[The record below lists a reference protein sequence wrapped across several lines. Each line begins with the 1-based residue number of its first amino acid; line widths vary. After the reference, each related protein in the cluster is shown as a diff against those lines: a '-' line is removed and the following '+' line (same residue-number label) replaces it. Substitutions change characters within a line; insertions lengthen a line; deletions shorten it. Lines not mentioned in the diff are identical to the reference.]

1 MNEQERAKEAIRETR
16 SFLLKLDARAA
27 IVIMVLAD
35 GSRYLK
41 VGGDDDD
48 VNSMLSYLSEWMDKA
63 REAKG
68 GAA

>member
-1 MNEQERAKEAIRETR
+1 M
-16 SFLLKLDARAA
+16 KLDARAA